1 MKETRKNF
9 HYQALV
15 VISIYS
21 FPSTPTPLC
30 NAWCGFSST
39 VISMTIHSKYERFNS
54 PSHHWCTKKE
64 KKCAFIYINLN
75 HFSGI
80 PSSQLSWRV
89 KDEGEG
95 EKQDKKTETKKKN
108 ATSPLK
114 IHINSIYTCQ
124 VRKYTQISN
133 CHIIHL
139 VIEELSKLK
148 PF

>member
-1 MKETRKNF
+1 MRG
-9 HYQALV
+9 
-15 VISIYS
+15 SI
-21 FPSTPTPLC
+21 PHPIIDVLKKKKVC
-30 NAWCGFSST
+30 
-39 VISMTIHSKYERFNS
+39 IHLYKPKPFFW
-54 PSHHWCTKKE
+54 HTK
-64 KKCAFIYINLN
+64 L
-75 HFSGI
+75 
-80 PSSQLSWRV
+80 QLSWRV